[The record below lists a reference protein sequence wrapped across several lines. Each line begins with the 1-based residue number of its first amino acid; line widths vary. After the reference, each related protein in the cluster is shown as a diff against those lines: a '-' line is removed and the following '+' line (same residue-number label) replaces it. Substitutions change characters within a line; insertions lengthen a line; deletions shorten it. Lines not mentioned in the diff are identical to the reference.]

1 MQAPMRHILGVLA
14 ASLVTALLASIIQ
27 TQLILS
33 ELIGLG
39 APITA
44 SIRMHST
51 VTDLMTFAPIMMAIA
66 VATLAPALL
75 LAHWLANKVSV
86 PRMALCAG
94 AGMCGL
100 WTVFWLMRSVIPM
113 PAIPGTRD
121 LLGQVLMASTGIVA
135 GLLYAQL
142 TSPTLAVVSS
152 QDRAKALLAVALA
165 GIPAI
170 LFFICAPAGVER
182 PAVVDASRY
191 KVQTVA
197 TGLRQPWSVALLPD
211 GRALVTEM
219 AGRLLAISSDG
230 STAQINLDGLPALF
244 QQGAVTGL
252 MDVVLDPQFEHNGL
266 LYLTMGY
273 GKAGANG
280 TQLVRGRLVGNALT
294 DVRVLFKSTLKPS
307 AGNNGGRLA
316 FLADETLVLTVGDG
330 STRREEAQ
338 NRANSLGS
346 VVRLDRDGRPP
357 ADNPFIDQAG
367 TAAELYSLGHRNP
380 QGIAVD
386 PATGDLL
393 LSEHGPRGGDE
404 INQIVPGGNY
414 GWPIVTGGVDYP
426 FAQVTPLRQLAGYE
440 DPVVQWTP
448 SIAPAGLAVYRGTM
462 FPDWRGNLLVPALKE
477 RAVRRVL
484 RNGRQVVGQQLLLAD
499 LKERMRD
506 VKVAP
511 DGSIYVLTDGPDARL
526 LRIVEP

>member
-1 MQAPMRHILGVLA
+1 MQTGTRYVLGVLV
-14 ASLVTALLASIIQ
+14 ASLITAVLASIIQ
-27 TQLILS
+27 TQLVVS
-33 ELIGLG
+33 ELIILG
-39 APITA
+39 APITTLV
-44 SIRMHST
+44 RMRAT
-51 VTDLMTFAPIMMAIA
+51 GTDLMTFAPVMMAIA
-66 VATLAPALL
+66 VATLTPALL
-75 LAHWLANKVSV
+75 LGHWLLRKVPAV
-86 PRMALCAG
+86 PRAVVFAAACVCA
-94 AGMCGL
+94 L

-113 PAIPGTRD
+113 PAIPGTRT
-121 LLGQVLMASTGIVA
+121 LLGQVLMSSTGIVA
-135 GLLYAQL
+135 GLLYTHL
-142 TSPTLAVVSS
+142 TSPRRIDEGGRPLA
-152 QDRAKALLAVALA
+152 AVALV
-165 GIPAI
+165 GIPTF
-170 LFFICAPAGVER
+170 LFFVTATASVEPPAGV
-182 PAVVDASRY
+182 DAGSY

-197 TGLRQPWSVALLPD
+197 SGLQQPWSVALLPD

-219 AGRLLAISSDG
+219 AGRLLAVSGDG
-230 STAQINLDGLPALF
+230 SIAQISLDGLPALF
-244 QQGAVTGL
+244 QQGSVIGL
-252 MDVVLDPQFEHNGL
+252 MDVVLDPQFEQNGL

-280 TQLVRGRLVGNALT
+280 TQLVRARLVGNALN

-338 NRANSLGS
+338 NPANTLGS

-357 ADNPFIDQAG
+357 ADNPFIGQAG
-367 TAAELYSLGHRNP
+367 TAGELYSLGHRNP
-380 QGIAVD
+380 QGIVVD
-386 PATGDLL
+386 PATGELL